1 LNLSK
6 LKKASFALLFLVGF
20 FSLLEL
26 VFWVGGWPSMPETN
40 PNYFEH
46 NDVYWRE
53 LPDQTSEARTHGER
67 IFRLPE
73 PPEEKQICDGELER
87 HASLSSRYLSTFNV
101 SSDKNGIR
109 SPAHSVE
116 KPEGVFRILLLGCS
130 TTFGWGVEDHETL
143 PARLEHHLRAA
154 GYSSVEVINGGQPG
168 YTSYQGRRFFKEVAA
183 AYQPDLVMIG
193 YVIQDSRK
201 VAFSDVSQAIL
212 QDRGVLLK
220 QGLLYRSRLYQ
231 ALKIALGDVVL
242 DATSCRDDFGNPTKK
257 CVFRVTEGDFA
268 ANYRAIKADAAKIGA
283 KVGVYA
289 FPEEGGPN
297 SHSKVHRFVQMGFH
311 KEYGVSFFDPTQQIF
326 REVQDQRNKGLKQ
339 CGENQ
344 KNLRYYGWCR
354 PEPKWVESVDSAG
367 SSCWKLEEFS
377 TQQSL
382 NPVDPGHA
390 SAAGLNRIAE
400 LFARFLEKESLLP

>member
-1 LNLSK
+1 MSK

-26 VFWVGGWPSMPETN
+26 VFWGAGWPSMPKTN

-53 LPDQTSEARTHGER
+53 LPDQKSEARTHGER
-67 IFRLPE
+67 SFRLPAI
-73 PPEEKQICDGELER
+73 PEGMPICAGENER
-87 HASLSSRYLSTFNV
+87 HASLNSRYLSTFNV
-101 SSDKNGIR
+101 SSDQNGVR
-109 SPAHSVE
+109 FPSHSVE
-116 KPEGVFRILLLGCS
+116 KPQDVFRVLLLGCS
-130 TTFGWGVEDHETL
+130 TTFGWGVEDDESL

-154 GYSSVEVINGGQPG
+154 GHSNIEVINGGQPG
-168 YTSYQGRRFFKEVAA
+168 YTSYQGRRFFEEVAA

-201 VAFSDVSQAIL
+201 VAFSDLSQAVL

-220 QGLLYRSRLYQ
+220 QGFLYRSRLYQ

-242 DATSCRDDFGNPTKK
+242 DATACLDDFGNPTNK
-257 CVFRVTEGDFA
+257 CVYRVSEGDFA
-268 ANYRAIKADAAKIGA
+268 TNYRAIKAGAEKLGA

-297 SHSKVHRFVQMGFH
+297 SHSKVHRFLQMGFH
-311 KEYGVSFFDPTQQIF
+311 KQYDVPFFDPTQQIF
-326 REVQDQRNKGLKQ
+326 REVQDQRNKGLKR
-339 CGENQ
+339 CGETQ

-354 PEPKWVESVDSAG
+354 PEPKWVESVDAAG
-367 SSCWKLEEFS
+367 ASCWKLDTFS

-390 SAAGLNRIAE
+390 SAAGLDRIAE